1 MAGYEEAMSCHLG
14 DFAEYAALRRE
25 LKDREND
32 LARAAG
38 AARRAAAVDSL
49 ERLKV
54 GDVIALP
61 GGRRAGRA
69 VVLAVDV
76 HPPRPLLLT
85 ESGRLR
91 RINAA
96 ELTGALEPLGRVR
109 VPKDFRSKDRE
120 ARRHL
125 AATMRALETPSR
137 ARQRSEAADD
147 QLIAQLRR
155 EIRAHACHGCDDRE
169 EHARWAER
177 YWRLRRETEG
187 LARRVEGRTNT
198 VARTFDRVCE
208 LLESLGYLDG
218 DRVTES
224 GRMLANIYSEND
236 LLTAECISAQLWDG
250 LDAADLAACVSVLV
264 YEARDSEAETP
275 RLPGRTSLQTALG
288 ETVRL
293 WVRLSEAEQDHRL
306 AFIREPDLGFV
317 LAVHRWASGA
327 TLDRVLSES
336 GMTAGDFVRWTK
348 QVADLLGQVEDAAP
362 AELGR
367 TARAAREQLLRGV
380 VAYSSVL

>member
-1 MAGYEEAMSCHLG
+1 
-14 DFAEYAALRRE
+14 
-25 LKDREND
+25 
-32 LARAAG
+32 
-38 AARRAAAVDSL
+38 
-49 ERLKV
+49 
-54 GDVIALP
+54 
-61 GGRRAGRA
+61 
-69 VVLAVDV
+69 
-76 HPPRPLLLT
+76 
-85 ESGRLR
+85 
-91 RINAA
+91 
-96 ELTGALEPLGRVR
+96 
-109 VPKDFRSKDRE
+109 
-120 ARRHL
+120 
-125 AATMRALETPSR
+125 MRALETPGR
-137 ARQRSEAADD
+137 TRQRSEAADD
-147 QLIAQLRR
+147 QLITDLRR
-155 EIRAHACHGCDDRE
+155 RIRAHPCHGCDDRE
-169 EHARWAER
+169 AHARWAER

-208 LLESLGYLDG
+208 LLQSLGYLDG

-224 GRMLANIYSEND
+224 GRMLANLYSEND
-236 LLTAECISAQLWDG
+236 LLTGECIRAQLWDG

-264 YEARDSEAETP
+264 YEARDSEAESP
-275 RLPGRTSLQTALG
+275 RLPGRTSLQTALA

-293 WVRLSEAEQDHRL
+293 WGRLSEAEQDHRL
-306 AFIREPDLGFV
+306 SFVREPDLGFV

-380 VAYSSVL
+380 VAYTSVL